1 MAYPYNR
8 SIQETAVGR
17 VPRVQDQPGLQYE
30 TEKEEE
36 EEEGGRRKKKEEE
49 EGKRK
54 KQRKDLNSHSGD
66 KKISKPVMRSPVY
79 ANSGYGGGLLRLLG
93 RHRKS
98 RQ

>member
-8 SIQETAVGR
+8 SIQEAAVGR

-36 EEEGGRRKKKEEE
+36 EEEGGRRKK
-49 EGKRK
+49 
-54 KQRKDLNSHSGD
+54 QRKDLNAHSSN
-66 KKISKPVMRSPVY
+66 KKISKPVMWSPVY